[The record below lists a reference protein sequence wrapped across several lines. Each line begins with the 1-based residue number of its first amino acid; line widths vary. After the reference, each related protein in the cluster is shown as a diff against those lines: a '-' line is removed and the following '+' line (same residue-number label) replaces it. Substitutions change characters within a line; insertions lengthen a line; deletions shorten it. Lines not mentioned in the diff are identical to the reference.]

1 MRDDFEPLPAGA
13 EGRADFTTTCWS
25 AVLRAGANDSTE
37 AQAALARLCRT
48 YWYPLYAY
56 VRRKG
61 RSEPDAQDLVQGFF
75 AQLLGRGALRRVMP
89 HGGRFRSYLLAR

>member
-1 MRDDFEPLPAGA
+1 MRDDLDRLPAGA

-25 AVLRAGANDSTE
+25 AVLGAGANDSTE

-61 RSEPDAQDLVQGFF
+61 CRVS
-75 AQLLGRGALRRVMP
+75 LRNYWG
-89 HGGRFRSYLLAR
+89 GGRCAG